1 MIRRPPRS
9 TQSRSSAASDVY
21 KRQWAP
27 RSCEG
32 RSLAHGRCRRGRME
46 WRGPG
51 PPGHPPREPGTAPLR
66 TDLRGSRAVSAG
78 QRSRAAVIL
87 YLDTSAFAKLVLEE
101 PETAAMRDLFD
112 QADYAVTSVIT
123 YPEAT
128 SALNRQDRERGPVES
143 RLTGWTAVLDD
154 RWRRCV
160 RLLVAEQLAG
170 RLVVAHGL
178 R

>member
-1 MIRRPPRS
+1 M
-9 TQSRSSAASDVY
+9 
-21 KRQWAP
+21 
-27 RSCEG
+27 
-32 RSLAHGRCRRGRME
+32 
-46 WRGPG
+46 
-51 PPGHPPREPGTAPLR
+51 
-66 TDLRGSRAVSAG
+66 
-78 QRSRAAVIL
+78 IL

-178 R
+178 RGMDAIQLAAAVTLRARVLEAAPQETVSFATFDRRLFKAAEREGFATLGGPLE